1 MTDQDRV
8 ALTFFHNLMAHW
20 GCSPAQQ
27 LRLLGCG
34 DQTNSC
40 ELERWQACG
49 LPHDVLLRIS
59 NLMAIHRALRTIFG
73 DNPAAYG
80 WVSRPNDAPPFAGR
94 AALELL
100 AEGRFA
106 PVREYLERQLR
117 FLPEPARDRAT

>member
-40 ELERWQACG
+40 ELERWPGRGPA
-49 LPHDVLLRIS
+49 PDVGLRI
-59 NLMAIHRALRTIFG
+59 
-73 DNPAAYG
+73 
-80 WVSRPNDAPPFAGR
+80 
-94 AALELL
+94 
-100 AEGRFA
+100 
-106 PVREYLERQLR
+106 
-117 FLPEPARDRAT
+117 